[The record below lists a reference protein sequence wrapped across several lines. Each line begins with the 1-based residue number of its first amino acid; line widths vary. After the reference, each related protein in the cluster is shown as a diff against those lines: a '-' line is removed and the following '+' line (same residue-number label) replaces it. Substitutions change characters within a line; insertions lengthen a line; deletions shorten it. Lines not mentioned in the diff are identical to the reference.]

1 MDAASGIHKHMFEER
16 TDRGQVGIGTLIVFI
31 AMVLVA
37 AIAAGVL
44 INTAG
49 FLQTQSEQ
57 TGQQS
62 SAQVT
67 DRLEPVSKTGNVSVY
82 NSTYTNSSGV
92 VSPDAANATTVGVES
107 GDDKNLSA
115 ANQSLVVNEISMVVQ
130 KSPGASDINMS
141 ATTFELVG
149 PDGTD
154 RFAFTNGT
162 VVNRTDSTGPNDRTR
177 ALQDDDDSLNES
189 RGNGLILNSRTDRL
203 VISLNLNTTLN
214 NDAFVNGPLESG
226 DTVTIRINTESGATS
241 IIRIQVPQS
250 LSGEESVEL

>member
-1 MDAASGIHKHMFEER
+1 MFEER
-16 TDRGQVGIGTLIVFI
+16 MDRGQVGIGTLIVFI

-67 DRLEPVSKTGNVSVY
+67 DRLEPVSKTGNISVY
-82 NSTYTNSSGV
+82 DSTNADDPNNDTRIV
-92 VSPDAANATTVGVES
+92 PDSEA
-107 GDDKNLSA
+107 NLSSD
-115 ANQSLVVNEISMVVQ
+115 NQSLVINEVSLVVQ
-130 KSPGASDINMS
+130 KAPGASDINMS
-141 ATTFELVG
+141 ATTFEFVG
-149 PDGTD
+149 PEGTD
-154 RFAFTNGT
+154 RFAFTNET
-162 VVNRTDSTGPNDRTR
+162 AVNRSSATGPQDRTR

-203 VISLNLNTTLN
+203 VVTLDLVATANTN
-214 NDAFVNGPLESG
+214 PFVNGPLSAGE
-226 DTVTIRINTESGATS
+226 TATIRINTESGATS

-250 LSGEESVEL
+250 LSGEQSVAL

>member
-1 MDAASGIHKHMFEER
+1 MFEER

-49 FLQTQSEQ
+49 FLQTQSEE

-62 SAQVT
+62 SSQVT
-67 DRLEPVSKTGNVSVY
+67 DRLEPVSKTGNVSAYDSY
-82 NSTYTNSSGV
+82 NQTTESSLTPYADGNNTN
-92 VSPDAANATTVGVES
+92 VSLRVTEM
-107 GDDKNLSA
+107 
-115 ANQSLVVNEISMVVQ
+115 SMVVQ
-130 KSPGASDINMS
+130 KAPGAEDINIS
-141 ATTFELVG
+141 ATTFELIG

-154 RFAFTNGT
+154 RFPFTNGT
-162 VVNRTDSTGPNDRTR
+162 AVNRTGATGPNDRTR
-177 ALQDDDDSLNES
+177 ALQDNDNSLDASAANP
-189 RGNGLILNSRTDRL
+189 GIILNSRTDRL
-203 VISLNLNTTLN
+203 VVTLN
-214 NDAFVNGPLESG
+214 FTALAQSDDFVTEPLESG
-226 DTVTIRINTESGATS
+226 ETATLRINTESGATS

>member
-1 MDAASGIHKHMFEER
+1 MFEER

-67 DRLEPVSKTGNVSVY
+67 DRLEPVSKTGNVSYY
-82 NSTYTNSSGV
+82 NSSDQVV
-92 VSPDAANATTVGVES
+92 VS
-107 GDDKNLSA
+107 DDLAQPSLS
-115 ANQSLVVNEISMVVQ
+115 NTSLAVNEVSFVIQ
-130 KSPGASDINMS
+130 KSPGASDINVS
-141 ATTFELVG
+141 ATTFELIG

-154 RFAFTNGT
+154 RFPFTNT
-162 VVNRTDSTGPNDRTR
+162 TAVNQTIV
-177 ALQDDDDSLNES
+177 LQDDDSSLS
-189 RGNGLILNSRTDRL
+189 TTSSGQILNSRTDRL
-203 VISLNLNTTLN
+203 VVTLN
-214 NDAFVNGPLESG
+214 MTALAQESTFSNGPLETG
-226 DTVTIRINTESGATS
+226 ETATIRINTESGATS

>member
-1 MDAASGIHKHMFEER
+1 MFEER

-67 DRLEPVSKTGNVSVY
+67 DRLEPVSKTGNVSYY
-82 NSTYTNSSGV
+82 NTSDNVILSDSE
-92 VSPDAANATTVGVES
+92 ATP
-107 GDDKNLSA
+107 SA
-115 ANQSLVVNEISMVVQ
+115 GNTTRSVTEISMVVQ
-130 KSPGASDINMS
+130 KSPGADDINMS
-141 ATTFELVG
+141 ATTFELVA
-149 PDGTD
+149 PNGTD

-162 VVNRTDSTGPNDRTR
+162 AINRTSATGPDDRTR
-177 ALQDDDDSLNES
+177 ALQDDDDSLNETQ
-189 RGNGLILNSRTDRL
+189 GDGLVLNSRTDRL
-203 VISLNLNTTLN
+203 VVTINMTALDT
-214 NDAFVNGPLESG
+214 NDGFVNGPLEAS
-226 DTVTIRINTESGATS
+226 DTATLRINTESGATS

-250 LSGEESVEL
+250 LSGENSVEL

>member
-1 MDAASGIHKHMFEER
+1 
-16 TDRGQVGIGTLIVFI
+16 
-31 AMVLVA
+31 MVLVA

-67 DRLEPVSKTGNVSVY
+67 DRLEPVSKTGNVSYY
-82 NSTYTNSSGV
+82 NSSSDITLTE
-92 VSPDAANATTVGVES
+92 SQANASMDNT
-107 GDDKNLSA
+107 
-115 ANQSLVVNEISMVVQ
+115 SLAVNEVSLVVQ

-141 ATTFELVG
+141 ATTFELIA
-149 PDGTD
+149 PNGTD

-162 VVNRTDSTGPNDRTR
+162 AINRTGATGPDDRTR
-177 ALQDDDDSLNES
+177 ALQDNDNSLDES
-189 RGNGLILNSRTDRL
+189 RGSGLILNSRTDRL
-203 VISLNLNTTLN
+203 VVTINMTALAQK
-214 NDAFVNGPLESG
+214 DAFTNGPLYSG
-226 DTVTIRINTESGATS
+226 ETATLRINTESGATS

-250 LSGEESVEL
+250 LSGEQSVEL

>member
-1 MDAASGIHKHMFEER
+1 MFEER

-67 DRLEPVSKTGNVSVY
+67 DRLEPVSKTGNVSYY
-82 NSTYTNSSGV
+82 NSSDQVV
-92 VSPDAANATTVGVES
+92 VS
-107 GDDKNLSA
+107 DDLAQPSLS
-115 ANQSLVVNEISMVVQ
+115 NTSLAVNEVSFVIQ
-130 KSPGASDINMS
+130 KSPGASDINVS
-141 ATTFELVG
+141 ATTFELIG

-154 RFAFTNGT
+154 RFPFTNTTAVNQTT
-162 VVNRTDSTGPNDRTR
+162 V
-177 ALQDDDDSLNES
+177 LQDDDSSLS
-189 RGNGLILNSRTDRL
+189 TTSSGQILNSRTDRL
-203 VISLNLNTTLN
+203 VVTLN
-214 NDAFVNGPLESG
+214 MTALAQESTFSNGPLETG
-226 DTVTIRINTESGATS
+226 ETATIRINTESGATS

>member
-1 MDAASGIHKHMFEER
+1 MFEER

-67 DRLEPVSKTGNVSVY
+67 DRLEPVSKTGNVSAYDTV
-82 NSTYTNSSGV
+82 NNTTQSS
-92 VSPDAANATTVGVES
+92 VS
-107 GDDKNLSA
+107 
-115 ANQSLVVNEISMVVQ
+115 VNDNTSIAVTEISLVVQ

-141 ATTFELVG
+141 ATTFEMVA
-149 PDGTD
+149 PNGTD
-154 RFAFTNGT
+154 RFAFTNET
-162 VVNRTDSTGPNDRTR
+162 VVNRSRSTGPNDRTR
-177 ALQDDDDSLNES
+177 SLQDDDNSLDED
-189 RGNGLILNSRTDRL
+189 RPAGLILNSRTDRL
-203 VISLNLNTTLN
+203 VVTLDLIAMDN
-214 NDAFVNGPLESG
+214 EDAFVNGALQPG
-226 DTVTIRINTESGATS
+226 DTVTLRVNTESGATS

>member
-1 MDAASGIHKHMFEER
+1 MFEER

-67 DRLEPVSKTGNVSVY
+67 DRLEPVSKTGNVSPY
-82 NSTYTNSSGV
+82 DSNNQTIESSLTPYSESSGNNSN
-92 VSPDAANATTVGVES
+92 VS
-107 GDDKNLSA
+107 LR
-115 ANQSLVVNEISMVVQ
+115 VNEVSLVVQ

-149 PDGTD
+149 PEGTD
-154 RFAFTNGT
+154 RFAFTNES
-162 VVNRTDSTGPNDRTR
+162 VVNRTGAAGPDDRTR
-177 ALQDDDDSLNES
+177 ALQDDDTSLDASE
-189 RGNGLILNSRTDRL
+189 GNSGLILNSRTDRL
-203 VISLNLNTTLN
+203 VVTLN
-214 NDAFVNGPLESG
+214 MTKMATNGAFVNEPLEPG
-226 DTVTIRINTESGATS
+226 ETVTLRVNTESGATS
-241 IIRIQVPQS
+241 IIRIRVPQS

>member
-1 MDAASGIHKHMFEER
+1 MFEER

-82 NSTYTNSSGV
+82 NSTNESVSGSDTTIVPESS
-92 VSPDAANATTVGVES
+92 A
-107 GDDKNLSA
+107 NLSKE
-115 ANQSLVVNEISMVVQ
+115 NQSLAVNEISMVVQ

-141 ATTFELVG
+141 ATTFEFVG

-154 RFAFTNGT
+154 RFAFTNES
-162 VVNRTDSTGPNDRTR
+162 VVNKTDSTGPDDRTR
-177 ALQDDDDSLNES
+177 TLQDDDDSLNES
-189 RGNGLILNSRTDRL
+189 QGNGLILNSRTDRL
-203 VISLNLNTTLN
+203 VVSLDLNATVN
-214 NDAFVNGPLESG
+214 NDAFVNGPLEPG
-226 DTVTIRINTESGATS
+226 DTATIRVNTESGATS

>member
-1 MDAASGIHKHMFEER
+1 MFEER

-82 NSTYTNSSGV
+82 NSTYTNNSGTV
-92 VSPDAANATTVGVES
+92 VSADAPNATTVGVEPTS
-107 GDDKNLSA
+107 DENLSK
-115 ANQSLVVNEISMVVQ
+115 ANQSLSVNEITMVVQ

-141 ATTFELVG
+141 ATTFEFVG

-154 RFAFTNGT
+154 RFAFTNET
-162 VVNRTDSTGPNDRTR
+162 VVNKTDSTGPNDRTTT
-177 ALQDDDDSLNES
+177 LQDNDDSLNES

-203 VISLNLNTTLN
+203 VVSIDLNASVN
-214 NDAFVNGPLESG
+214 NGFFNGPLEPG
-226 DTVTIRINTESGATS
+226 DTATIRVNTESGATS

>member
-1 MDAASGIHKHMFEER
+1 MFEER

-67 DRLEPVSKTGNVSVY
+67 DRLEPVSKTGNVSYY
-82 NSTYTNSSGV
+82 NNSDNVTLTQTEADPTAS
-92 VSPDAANATTVGVES
+92 NT
-107 GDDKNLSA
+107 
-115 ANQSLVVNEISMVVQ
+115 SLAVNEISMVVQ

-149 PDGTD
+149 PNGTD
-154 RFAFTNGT
+154 RFPFTNET
-162 VVNRTDSTGPNDRTR
+162 AVNRTGATGPNDRTR
-177 ALQDDDDSLNES
+177 ALQDDDDSLNS
-189 RGNGLILNSRTDRL
+189 SQGNSGIILNSRTDRL
-203 VISLNLNTTLN
+203 VVTLNMTALDN
-214 NDAFVNGPLESG
+214 NDAFVNGPLEPG
-226 DTVTIRINTESGATS
+226 DTATLRINTESGATS
-241 IIRIQVPQS
+241 VIRIQVPQS

>member
-1 MDAASGIHKHMFEER
+1 MFKEQ

-67 DRLEPVSKTGNVSVY
+67 DRLEPVSKTGNISFY
-82 NSTYTNSSGV
+82 NSTNTTTLSDSQ
-92 VSPDAANATTVGVES
+92 ANAS
-107 GDDKNLSA
+107 LS
-115 ANQSLVVNEISMVVQ
+115 NTSLRVNEVSMVVQ
-130 KSPGASDINMS
+130 KSPGAEDINMS

-154 RFAFTNGT
+154 RFAFTNET
-162 VVNRTDSTGPNDRTR
+162 AVNRTGAVDSNDRTR
-177 ALQDDDDSLNES
+177 ALQDDDRSLNS
-189 RGNGLILNSRTDRL
+189 SSGGIILNSRTDRL
-203 VISLNLNTTLN
+203 VVTVNMTALATNG
-214 NDAFVNGPLESG
+214 DFVNDPLEPG
-226 DTVTIRINTESGATS
+226 ETATLRINTESGATS
-241 IIRIQVPQS
+241 IVRIQVPQS
-250 LSGEESVEL
+250 LSGQESAEL

>member
-1 MDAASGIHKHMFEER
+1 MLEER

-62 SAQVT
+62 SSQVT

-82 NSTYTNSSGV
+82 NSTNESVSGSNTTIVPESS
-92 VSPDAANATTVGVES
+92 A
-107 GDDKNLSA
+107 NLSKE
-115 ANQSLVVNEISMVVQ
+115 NQSLAVNEISMVVQ

-141 ATTFELVG
+141 ATTFEFVG

-154 RFAFTNGT
+154 RFAFTNES
-162 VVNRTDSTGPNDRTR
+162 VVNKTDSTGPDDRTR
-177 ALQDDDDSLNES
+177 TLQDDDDSLNES
-189 RGNGLILNSRTDRL
+189 QGSGLILNSRTDRL
-203 VISLNLNTTLN
+203 VVSLDLNATVN
-214 NDAFVNGPLESG
+214 NDAFVNGPLEPG
-226 DTVTIRINTESGATS
+226 DTATIRVNTESGATS

>member
-1 MDAASGIHKHMFEER
+1 MFEER

-67 DRLEPVSKTGNVSVY
+67 DRLEPVSKTGNVSYY
-82 NSTYTNSSGV
+82 NSSDQVV
-92 VSPDAANATTVGVES
+92 VS
-107 GDDKNLSA
+107 DDLAQPSLS
-115 ANQSLVVNEISMVVQ
+115 NTSLAVNEVSFVIQ
-130 KSPGASDINMS
+130 KSPGASDINVS
-141 ATTFELVG
+141 ATTFELIG

-154 RFAFTNGT
+154 RFPFTNTTAVNQTT
-162 VVNRTDSTGPNDRTR
+162 V
-177 ALQDDDDSLNES
+177 LQDDDSSLS
-189 RGNGLILNSRTDRL
+189 TTSSGQILNSRTDRL
-203 VISLNLNTTLN
+203 VVTLN
-214 NDAFVNGPLESG
+214 MTALAQESTFSNGPLETG
-226 DTVTIRINTESGATS
+226 DTATIRINTESGATS

>member
-1 MDAASGIHKHMFEER
+1 MFEER
-16 TDRGQVGIGTLIVFI
+16 MDRGQVGIGTLIVFI

-82 NSTYTNSSGV
+82 NSTEIVNGSEVNTTIV
-92 VSPDAANATTVGVES
+92 PDSEA
-107 GDDKNLSA
+107 NLSKE
-115 ANQSLVVNEISMVVQ
+115 NQSLVINEISLVVQ
-130 KSPGASDINMS
+130 KAPGASDINMS
-141 ATTFELVG
+141 ATTFEVVG
-149 PDGTD
+149 PEGTD
-154 RFAFTNGT
+154 RFAFTNET
-162 VVNRTDSTGPNDRTR
+162 AVNRSGATGPDDRTR
-177 ALQDDDDSLNES
+177 ALQDDDNSLNES

-203 VISLNLNTTLN
+203 VVTLDLNATANTEP
-214 NDAFVNGPLESG
+214 FVNGPLSAGE
-226 DTVTIRINTESGATS
+226 TATIRVNTESGATS
-241 IIRIQVPQS
+241 IIRVQVPQS
-250 LSGEESVEL
+250 LSGEQSVEL

>member
-1 MDAASGIHKHMFEER
+1 MFEER

-82 NSTYTNSSGV
+82 NSTNESVSGSNTTIVPESS
-92 VSPDAANATTVGVES
+92 A
-107 GDDKNLSA
+107 NLSKE
-115 ANQSLVVNEISMVVQ
+115 NQSLVVNEISMVVQ

-141 ATTFELVG
+141 ATTFEFVG

-154 RFAFTNGT
+154 RFAFTNET
-162 VVNRTDSTGPNDRTR
+162 VVNKTDSTGPDDRTR
-177 ALQDDDDSLNES
+177 TLQDDDDSLNES
-189 RGNGLILNSRTDRL
+189 QGNGLILNSRTDRL
-203 VISLNLNTTLN
+203 VVSLDLNATVN
-214 NDAFVNGPLESG
+214 NDAFVNGPLEPG
-226 DTVTIRINTESGATS
+226 DTATIRVNTESGATS

>member
-1 MDAASGIHKHMFEER
+1 MFEER

-67 DRLEPVSKTGNVSVY
+67 DRLEPVSKTGNVSY
-82 NSTYTNSSGV
+82 FYTNNSTIV
-92 VSPDAANATTVGVES
+92 PES
-107 GDDKNLSA
+107 DYNLTA
-115 ANQSLVVNEISMVVQ
+115 ENQSLRVNEVSMVVQ
-130 KSPGASDINMS
+130 KSPGANDINMS
-141 ATTFELVG
+141 AATFELIG
-149 PDGTD
+149 PEGTD
-154 RFAFTNGT
+154 RFPFTNET
-162 VVNRTDSTGPNDRTR
+162 VVNGTR
-177 ALQDDDDSLNES
+177 DLQDDDTSLQD
-189 RGNGLILNSRTDRL
+189 RDNGLILNSKTDRL
-203 VISLNLNTTLN
+203 VVTLNLTAMAQ
-214 NDAFVNGPLESG
+214 NDAFSG
-226 DTVTIRINTESGATS
+226 GALAPGETATLRVNTESGATS

>member
-1 MDAASGIHKHMFEER
+1 MFDER

-82 NSTYTNSSGV
+82 NSTNADNSSANTTI
-92 VSPDAANATTVGVES
+92 VSEDSA
-107 GDDKNLSA
+107 NLSKP
-115 ANQSLVVNEISMVVQ
+115 NQSLVVNEISMVVQ
-130 KSPGASDINMS
+130 KAPGASDINMS
-141 ATTFELVG
+141 ATTFEIVG

-154 RFAFTNGT
+154 RFAFTNET
-162 VVNRTDSTGPNDRTR
+162 VVNRSDADGPDDRTR
-177 ALQDDDDSLNES
+177 ALQDNDDSLNES
-189 RGNGLILNSRTDRL
+189 RGPGLILNSRTDRL
-203 VISLNLNTTLN
+203 VVTLDLNETAN
-214 NDAFVNGPLESG
+214 NEAFVNSPLEAG
-226 DTVTIRINTESGATS
+226 ETATIRINTESGATS

-250 LSGEESVEL
+250 LSGEESVAL

>member
-1 MDAASGIHKHMFEER
+1 MFEER

-67 DRLEPVSKTGNVSVY
+67 DRLEPISKTGNVSYY
-82 NSTYTNSSGV
+82 NSTDQIVMNDST
-92 VSPDAANATTVGVES
+92 ANASFSNT
-107 GDDKNLSA
+107 
-115 ANQSLVVNEISMVVQ
+115 SLAVNEVSMVIQ
-130 KSPGASDINMS
+130 KSPGANDINMS
-141 ATTFELVG
+141 ATTFEFVG

-154 RFAFTNGT
+154 RFAFTNET
-162 VVNRTDSTGPNDRTR
+162 AVNETR
-177 ALQDDDDSLNES
+177 KLQDDDTSLDADT
-189 RGNGLILNSRTDRL
+189 GNSGFVLNSRTDRL
-203 VISLNLNTTLN
+203 VITLN
-214 NDAFVNGPLESG
+214 MTGFDQDTNTFVNGPLEPG
-226 DTVTIRINTESGATS
+226 EEATLRINTESGATS

>member
-1 MDAASGIHKHMFEER
+1 MFEER
-16 TDRGQVGIGTLIVFI
+16 MDRGQVGIGTLIVFI

-82 NSTYTNSSGV
+82 NSTNETNSTKNTTI
-92 VSPDAANATTVGVES
+92 VSES
-107 GDDKNLSA
+107 SANLSKT
-115 ANQSLVVNEISMVVQ
+115 NQSLVVNEISMVVQ

-149 PDGTD
+149 PEGTD
-154 RFAFTNGT
+154 RFAFTNET
-162 VVNRTDSTGPNDRTR
+162 VVNKTDSTGPDDRTTM
-177 ALQDDDDSLNES
+177 LQDDDDSLNES

-203 VISLNLNTTLN
+203 VVSIDLNATVN
-214 NDAFVNGPLESG
+214 NDAFVNGPLEPG
-226 DTVTIRINTESGATS
+226 DTATVRINTESGATS

>member
-1 MDAASGIHKHMFEER
+1 MFEER
-16 TDRGQVGIGTLIVFI
+16 TERGQVGIGTLIVFI

-82 NSTYTNSSGV
+82 NSTNETVQGSNSMV
-92 VSPDAANATTVGVES
+92 VPES
-107 GDDKNLSA
+107 SANLSKD
-115 ANQSLVVNEISMVVQ
+115 NQSLVVNEISMVVQ

-141 ATTFELVG
+141 ATTFEFVG

-154 RFAFTNGT
+154 RYAFTNET
-162 VVNRTDSTGPNDRTR
+162 VVNKTDSTGPNDRTTM
-177 ALQDDDDSLNES
+177 LQDNDDSLNES
-189 RGNGLILNSRTDRL
+189 RGSGLILNSRTDRL
-203 VISLNLNTTLN
+203 VVSLDLNASVN
-214 NDAFVNGPLESG
+214 SGFVNGPLEPG
-226 DTVTIRINTESGATS
+226 DTATLRINTESGATS
-241 IIRIQVPQS
+241 VIRIQVPQS

>member
-1 MDAASGIHKHMFEER
+1 MFEER

-67 DRLEPVSKTGNVSVY
+67 DRLEPISKTGNVSVF
-82 NSTYTNSSGV
+82 NSTNESVPGSDTTIVPESS
-92 VSPDAANATTVGVES
+92 A
-107 GDDKNLSA
+107 NLSKE
-115 ANQSLVVNEISMVVQ
+115 NQSLVVNEISMVVQ

-141 ATTFELVG
+141 ATTFEFVG

-154 RFAFTNGT
+154 RFAFTNES
-162 VVNRTDSTGPNDRTR
+162 VVNKTDSTGPDDRTR
-177 ALQDDDDSLNES
+177 TLQDDDDSLNES
-189 RGNGLILNSRTDRL
+189 QGNGLILNSRTDRL
-203 VISLNLNTTLN
+203 VVSLDLNATVN
-214 NDAFVNGPLESG
+214 NDAFVNGPLEPG
-226 DTVTIRINTESGATS
+226 DTATIRVNTESGATS

>member
-1 MDAASGIHKHMFEER
+1 MFEER

-82 NSTYTNSSGV
+82 NSTYTSNGSI
-92 VSPDAANATTVGVES
+92 VSADADNATTVGVVSSES
-107 GDDKNLSA
+107 KNLSKT
-115 ANQSLVVNEISMVVQ
+115 NQSLTVNEVSVVVQ

-141 ATTFELVG
+141 ATTFEFIG

-154 RFAFTNGT
+154 RYAFTNES
-162 VVNRTDSTGPNDRTR
+162 VVNKTDSTGPDDRTTM
-177 ALQDDDDSLNES
+177 LQDDDDSLNES
-189 RGNGLILNSRTDRL
+189 QGTGLILNSRTDRL
-203 VISLNLNTTLN
+203 VVSLDLNASIN
-214 NDAFVNGPLESG
+214 NGFVNGPLEAG
-226 DTVTIRINTESGATS
+226 ETATLRVNTESGATS

-250 LSGEESVEL
+250 LSGEKSVEL

>member
-1 MDAASGIHKHMFEER
+1 MFEER

-67 DRLEPVSKTGNVSVY
+67 DRLEPVSKTGNVSYY
-82 NSTYTNSSGV
+82 NTSDNVTLS
-92 VSPDAANATTVGVES
+92 DDQANA
-107 GDDKNLSA
+107 
-115 ANQSLVVNEISMVVQ
+115 SLDNTSLAVNEMSLVVQ

-141 ATTFELVG
+141 ATTFELIG
-149 PDGTD
+149 PNGTD

-162 VVNRTDSTGPNDRTR
+162 AINRTGAADENDRTR

-189 RGNGLILNSRTDRL
+189 RGAGLILNSRTDRL
-203 VISLNLNTTLN
+203 VVTINMTALDY
-214 NDAFVNGPLESG
+214 NDEFSNGPLYSG
-226 DTVTIRINTESGATS
+226 QTATLRVNTESGATS
-241 IIRIQVPQS
+241 IIRVQVPQS
-250 LSGEESVEL
+250 LSGEQSVEL

>member
-1 MDAASGIHKHMFEER
+1 MFEER

-67 DRLEPVSKTGNVSVY
+67 DRLEPVSKTGNVSPY
-82 NSTYTNSSGV
+82 DSNNQTIESSLTPYSESSGNNSN
-92 VSPDAANATTVGVES
+92 VS
-107 GDDKNLSA
+107 LR
-115 ANQSLVVNEISMVVQ
+115 VNEVSLVVQ

-149 PDGTD
+149 PEGTD
-154 RFAFTNGT
+154 RFAFTNES
-162 VVNRTDSTGPNDRTR
+162 VVNRTGAAGPDDRTR
-177 ALQDDDDSLNES
+177 ALQDDDTSLDASE
-189 RGNGLILNSRTDRL
+189 GNSGLILNSRTDRL
-203 VISLNLNTTLN
+203 VVTLN
-214 NDAFVNGPLESG
+214 MTEMATNGAFVNEPLEPG
-226 DTVTIRINTESGATS
+226 ETVTLRVNTESGATS
-241 IIRIQVPQS
+241 IIRIRVPQS

>member
-1 MDAASGIHKHMFEER
+1 MFEER

-67 DRLEPVSKTGNVSVY
+67 DRLEPVSKTGNVTPYDSY
-82 NSTYTNSSGV
+82 NQTVTNSLTPYGEGNNTN
-92 VSPDAANATTVGVES
+92 VSLRI
-107 GDDKNLSA
+107 DKVSF
-115 ANQSLVVNEISMVVQ
+115 VIQ
-130 KSPGASDINMS
+130 KSPGASDINVS
-141 ATTFELVG
+141 ATTFELIG

-154 RFAFTNGT
+154 RFPFNNKTAINASEGE
-162 VVNRTDSTGPNDRTR
+162 VRV
-177 ALQDDDDSLNES
+177 LQDDDDSLETTS
-189 RGNGLILNSRTDRL
+189 SGHILNSRTDRL
-203 VISLNLNTTLN
+203 VVTLDLNATVN
-214 NDAFVNGPLESG
+214 NDAFSNGPLEPG
-226 DTVTIRINTESGATS
+226 ETATIRVNTESGATS

-250 LSGEESVEL
+250 LSGEQSVEL

>member
-1 MDAASGIHKHMFEER
+1 MLEER

-82 NSTYTNSSGV
+82 NSTYTNNSGTI
-92 VSPDAANATTVGVES
+92 VSADAPNATTVGVES
-107 GDDKNLSA
+107 GSDENLSA
-115 ANQSLVVNEISMVVQ
+115 TNQSLAVNEISMVVQ

-141 ATTFELVG
+141 ATTFEFVG

-154 RFAFTNGT
+154 RFAFTNES
-162 VVNRTDSTGPNDRTR
+162 VVNKTDSTGPDDRTR
-177 ALQDDDDSLNES
+177 TLQDDDDSLNES

-203 VISLNLNTTLN
+203 VVSLDLVKAVNSG
-214 NDAFVNGPLESG
+214 FVNGPLEPG
-226 DTVTIRINTESGATS
+226 DTATIRVNTESGATS

>member
-1 MDAASGIHKHMFEER
+1 MFEER
-16 TDRGQVGIGTLIVFI
+16 ERGQVGIGTLIVFI

-67 DRLEPVSKTGNVSVY
+67 DRLEPVSKTGNVSLY
-82 NSTYTNSSGV
+82 DSG
-92 VSPDAANATTVGVES
+92 NTTVVADRTANNDS
-107 GDDKNLSA
+107 NNIALSVDK
-115 ANQSLVVNEISMVVQ
+115 VTMVVQ

-141 ATTFELVG
+141 ATTFELIG

-154 RFAFTNGT
+154 RFPFTN
-162 VVNRTDSTGPNDRTR
+162 STAVSDKR
-177 ALQDDDDSLNES
+177 ALQDDDTSINVS
-189 RGNGLILNSRTDRL
+189 QGSGLILNSRTDRL
-203 VISLNLNTTLN
+203 VVTLN
-214 NDAFVNGPLESG
+214 MTALAQNGTFVNGALEPG
-226 DTVTIRINTESGATS
+226 ETATLRINTESGATS

-250 LSGEESVEL
+250 LSGEKSVEL

>member
-1 MDAASGIHKHMFEER
+1 MFEER
-16 TDRGQVGIGTLIVFI
+16 TERGQVGIGTLIVFI

-82 NSTYTNSSGV
+82 DNTNATNSSRNTTIISG
-92 VSPDAANATTVGVES
+92 SDA
-107 GDDKNLSA
+107 NLSKQ
-115 ANQSLVVNEISMVVQ
+115 NQSLAINEVSLVVQ
-130 KSPGASDINMS
+130 KAPGASDINMS
-141 ATTFELVG
+141 ATTFELIG

-154 RFAFTNGT
+154 RFSFENET
-162 VVNRTDSTGPNDRTR
+162 VVNRSTANGPNDRTH

-189 RGNGLILNSRTDRL
+189 RGAGLILNSRTDRL
-203 VISLNLNTTLN
+203 VVTLDLNATANE
-214 NDAFVNGPLESG
+214 DAFDNRPLYSSE
-226 DTVTIRINTESGATS
+226 TATIRINTESGATS

>member
-1 MDAASGIHKHMFEER
+1 MFEER
-16 TDRGQVGIGTLIVFI
+16 ERGQVGIGTLIVFI

-67 DRLEPVSKTGNVSVY
+67 DRLEPVSKTGNVTYY
-82 NSTYTNSSGV
+82 NSSSQSV
-92 VSPDAANATTVGVES
+92 LSES
-107 GDDKNLSA
+107 EAQPSYSNT
-115 ANQSLVVNEISMVVQ
+115 SLVVDEMSLVIQ
-130 KSPGASDINMS
+130 KSPGASDINIS
-141 ATTFELVG
+141 ATTFELIG

-154 RFAFTNGT
+154 RFPFTN
-162 VVNRTDSTGPNDRTR
+162 STAVSDKR
-177 ALQDDDDSLNES
+177 ALQDDDTSINVS
-189 RGNGLILNSRTDRL
+189 QGSGLILNSRTDRL
-203 VISLNLNTTLN
+203 VVTLN
-214 NDAFVNGPLESG
+214 MTALAQNNEFVSGPLETG
-226 DTVTIRINTESGATS
+226 ETATLRINTESGATS

-250 LSGEESVEL
+250 LSGEKSVEL

>member
-1 MDAASGIHKHMFEER
+1 MFEER

-67 DRLEPVSKTGNVSVY
+67 DRLEPVSKTGNVSTY
-82 NSTYTNSSGV
+82 NTSSNTINNTDG
-92 VSPDAANATTVGVES
+92 
-107 GDDKNLSA
+107 NLSYS
-115 ANQSLVVNEISMVVQ
+115 NTSRSVTEVSLVVQ
-130 KSPGASDINMS
+130 KAPGASDINMS
-141 ATTFELVG
+141 ATTFEMVA
-149 PDGTD
+149 PNGTD
-154 RFAFTNGT
+154 RFPFTNESAI
-162 VVNRTDSTGPNDRTR
+162 NRTGATGPNDRTR

-189 RGNGLILNSRTDRL
+189 QGDGLILNSRTDRL
-203 VISLNLNTTLN
+203 VITIDLVEIDD
-214 NDAFVNGPLESG
+214 NDGFVNGPLTAGE
-226 DTVTIRINTESGATS
+226 TVTLRVNTESGATS

>member
-1 MDAASGIHKHMFEER
+1 MFEER

-67 DRLEPVSKTGNVSVY
+67 DRLEPVSKTGNVTFY
-82 NSTYTNSSGV
+82 NSTSQETLT
-92 VSPDAANATTVGVES
+92 DAQANAS
-107 GDDKNLSA
+107 RDDTSLRVNEV
-115 ANQSLVVNEISMVVQ
+115 SLVIQ
-130 KSPGASDINMS
+130 KSPGADDINMS

-154 RFAFTNGT
+154 RYPFTNGT
-162 VVNRTDSTGPNDRTR
+162 VVNETR
-177 ALQDDDDSLNES
+177 SLQDDDDSLTTQS
-189 RGNGLILNSRTDRL
+189 SGLILNSRTDRL
-203 VISLNLNTTLN
+203 VVSINMTALAQPGNQ
-214 NDAFVNGPLESG
+214 FVGEPLEPG
-226 DTVTIRINTESGATS
+226 ETATLRINTESGATS

>member
-1 MDAASGIHKHMFEER
+1 MFEER
-16 TDRGQVGIGTLIVFI
+16 ERGQVGIGTLIVFI

-82 NSTYTNSSGV
+82 NQSDDVIVN
-92 VSPDAANATTVGVES
+92 ES
-107 GDDKNLSA
+107 RQNLSRSDTYLA
-115 ANQSLVVNEISMVVQ
+115 VNEVSLVVQ
-130 KSPGASDINMS
+130 KAPGASDINMS
-141 ATTFELVG
+141 ATTFERVG
-149 PDGTD
+149 PNGTD
-154 RFAFTNGT
+154 RFAFTNES
-162 VVNRTDSTGPNDRTR
+162 VVNRSGATGPDDRTR

-189 RGNGLILNSRTDRL
+189 QGDGLILNSRTDRL
-203 VISLNLNTTLN
+203 VVSLNMTELAQNEMF
-214 NDAFVNGPLESG
+214 AGGPLKVGE
-226 DTVTIRINTESGATS
+226 TATIRINTESGATS